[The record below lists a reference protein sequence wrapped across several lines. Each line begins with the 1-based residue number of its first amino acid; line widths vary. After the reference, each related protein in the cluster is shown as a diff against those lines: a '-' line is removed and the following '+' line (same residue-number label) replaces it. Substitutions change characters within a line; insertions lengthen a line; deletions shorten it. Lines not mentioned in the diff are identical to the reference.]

1 MEDKLFVKSLVA
13 GGAAHRCGGLPAGAR
28 ITAVCGVA
36 TTSAETAKGLL
47 GGLAEGEE
55 ATVRRAA
62 VELWPGRSRG
72 RRATLTSAPPALTK
86 QLDIDHT
93 EWYDGHVRSSVDKP
107 QPGGKPAP
115 APSNGAPMRVVQVQ
129 PPRKPQPCHPE
140 ELRIDNESCARI

>member
-1 MEDKLFVKSLVA
+1 MA

-86 QLDIDHT
+86 QWDIDHT
-93 EWYDGHVRSSVDKP
+93 EWYDGHVISSVDKP